1 LRVIKQSPAGERGN
15 DNASVS
21 LDAPLAARDTIA
33 SVRTII
39 SEHAMRLK
47 DKVAVVT
54 GGTSG
59 IGRCIVERFVAE
71 GAQVVFS
78 GRRAALGAEVASAT
92 GAAFVEADA
101 AREEDAARTIAA
113 AVDKFGRLDVLVNN
127 AGMGS
132 PYARVEKLNLDEF
145 DRMIAVHVRGALAH
159 MKYAA
164 PVMRKQK
171 SGSIINV
178 ASVGAHRAGYGSIF
192 YGAAKAALLH
202 LTTYAAV
209 ELGEDN
215 VRANSISPGA
225 IATGIFGKALGL
237 EGEAAEAS
245 AERVKPEIVA
255 FQPIPRAGLPEDVAA
270 AALFLASD
278 ESSFING
285 EDIVIDGGV
294 IRGRRPAEV
303 RAHGAGLKRALGS
316 NEG

>member
-1 LRVIKQSPAGERGN
+1 
-15 DNASVS
+15 
-21 LDAPLAARDTIA
+21 
-33 SVRTII
+33 
-39 SEHAMRLK
+39 MRLK

-59 IGRCIVERFVAE
+59 IGRCIVERFVEE
-71 GAQVVFS
+71 GAHVVFS
-78 GRRAALGAEVASAT
+78 GRRASLGAEVARAT
-92 GAAFVEADA
+92 GAMFIAADA
-101 AREEDAARTIAA
+101 AREEDAAGTVAA
-113 AVDKFGRLDVLVNN
+113 AAKLGRLDILVNN

-164 PVMRKQK
+164 PIMRKQK

-178 ASVGAHRAGYGSIF
+178 ASVGAHRAGFGSIF
-192 YGAAKAALLH
+192 YGAAKAALMH

-215 VRANSISPGA
+215 IRANSLSPGG

-237 EGEAAEAS
+237 EDDAAEAS
-245 AERVKPEIVA
+245 AERVKGELVT

-270 AALFLASD
+270 AAVFLASD

-303 RAHGAGLKRALGS
+303 RAHGAGLKRALGN
-316 NEG
+316 NES

>member
-1 LRVIKQSPAGERGN
+1 
-15 DNASVS
+15 
-21 LDAPLAARDTIA
+21 
-33 SVRTII
+33 
-39 SEHAMRLK
+39 MRLQ

-59 IGRCIVERFVAE
+59 IGRAIVERFVAE

-78 GRRAALGAEVASAT
+78 GRRAALGAEVASVT
-92 GAAFVEADA
+92 GATFVEADA
-101 AREEDAARTIAA
+101 AREQDAARTVGK
-113 AVDKFGRLDVLVNN
+113 AVALHGRLDVLVNN

-164 PVMRKQK
+164 PTMRAQK
-171 SGSIINV
+171 SGSIINI
-178 ASVGAHRAGYGSIF
+178 ASVGAHRAGFGSIF
-192 YGAAKAALLH
+192 YGAAKAALMH

-215 VRANSISPGA
+215 IRANSISPGG

-237 EGEAAEAS
+237 DPDLAEGT
-245 AERVKPEIVA
+245 AERVKPELVG

-285 EDIVIDGGV
+285 EDIVVDGGL

-303 RAHGAGLKRALGS
+303 RAHGAGLKRALA
-316 NEG
+316 NNMDD

>member
-1 LRVIKQSPAGERGN
+1 
-15 DNASVS
+15 
-21 LDAPLAARDTIA
+21 
-33 SVRTII
+33 
-39 SEHAMRLK
+39 MRLR

-59 IGRCIVERFVAE
+59 IGRAIVERYVAE
-71 GAQVVFS
+71 GAQVIFS
-78 GRRAALGAEVASAT
+78 GRRTSLGAEVAKAT
-92 GAAFVEADA
+92 GATFMQADVA
-101 AREEDAARTIAA
+101 NEDDAARTIAA
-113 AVDKFGRLDVLVNN
+113 ALQAHGRLDVLVNN
-127 AGMGS
+127 AGIGS
-132 PYARVEKLNLDEF
+132 PYVRVEKLDLAEF

-164 PVMRKQK
+164 PAMRAQK
-171 SGSIINV
+171 SGSIINI
-178 ASVGAHRAGYGSIF
+178 ASIGAHRAGFGSIF
-192 YGAAKAALLH
+192 YGAAKAALVR

-215 VRANSISPGA
+215 VRANSISPGG

-237 EGEAAEAS
+237 ESDAAEAS
-245 AERVKPEIVA
+245 AERVKPELKS
-255 FQPIPRAGLPEDVAA
+255 FQPIPRAGLVEDVAA

-285 EDIVIDGGV
+285 DDIVVDGGL

-303 RAHGAGLKRALGS
+303 RAHGAGIKKAIGR

>member
-1 LRVIKQSPAGERGN
+1 
-15 DNASVS
+15 
-21 LDAPLAARDTIA
+21 
-33 SVRTII
+33 
-39 SEHAMRLK
+39 MRLQ

-71 GAQVVFS
+71 GAHVVFS
-78 GRRAALGAEVASAT
+78 GRRAALGAEVAKAT
-92 GAAFVEADA
+92 GATFVEAEAASEKDA
-101 AREEDAARTIAA
+101 ERTIAA
-113 AVDKFGRLDVLVNN
+113 ATRAYGRLDVLINN

-132 PYARVEKLNLDEF
+132 PYARVEKLNLEEF

-164 PVMRKQK
+164 PVMRRQK
-171 SGSIINV
+171 SGSIVNI
-178 ASVGAHRAGYGSIF
+178 ASVGAHRAGFGSIF
-192 YGAAKAALLH
+192 YGAAKAALMH

-215 VRANSISPGA
+215 VRANSISPGG

-237 EGEAAEAS
+237 DSEAAEAS
-245 AERVKPEIVA
+245 AERVKPA
-255 FQPIPRAGLPEDVAA
+255 LAPFQPIPRAGLPEDVAA

-285 EDIVIDGGV
+285 EDIVVDGGV
-294 IRGRRPAEV
+294 IRGRRPADV
-303 RAHGAGLKRALGS
+303 RAHGAYLKQALGS

>member
-1 LRVIKQSPAGERGN
+1 
-15 DNASVS
+15 
-21 LDAPLAARDTIA
+21 
-33 SVRTII
+33 
-39 SEHAMRLK
+39 
-47 DKVAVVT
+47 VT

-59 IGRCIVERFVAE
+59 IGRSIVERFVEE
-71 GAQVVFS
+71 GAHVIFS
-78 GRRAALGAEVASAT
+78 GRRAQLGAEVTNAT

-101 AREEDAARTIAA
+101 AREEDAARTVAA
-113 AVDKFGRLDVLVNN
+113 ALQAHGRLDILVNN

-132 PYARVEKLNLDEF
+132 PYARVEKLVLDEF

-164 PVMRKQK
+164 PAMRRQK
-171 SGSIINV
+171 SGSIINM

-215 VRANSISPGA
+215 VRANSISPGG

-237 EGEAAEAS
+237 ESNAAEAS
-245 AERVKPEIVA
+245 AERVETA
-255 FQPIPRAGLPEDVAA
+255 LTSFQPIPRAGLAEDVAA
-270 AALFLASD
+270 AAVFLASD

-285 EDIVIDGGV
+285 EDIVVDGGL

-303 RAHGAGLKRALGS
+303 RAHGLGIKQAIGR

>member
-1 LRVIKQSPAGERGN
+1 
-15 DNASVS
+15 
-21 LDAPLAARDTIA
+21 
-33 SVRTII
+33 
-39 SEHAMRLK
+39 MRLK

-59 IGRCIVERFVAE
+59 IGRSIVERFVTE
-71 GAQVVFS
+71 GARVVFS
-78 GRRAALGAEVASAT
+78 GRRVQLGADMAKAI

-101 AREEDAARTIAA
+101 AREEDAARTVAA
-113 AVDKFGRLDVLVNN
+113 AVQAHGRLDILVNN

-132 PYARVEKLNLDEF
+132 PYARVERLNLDEF

-164 PVMRKQK
+164 PVMRRQK
-171 SGSIINV
+171 SGSIINI

-192 YGAAKAALLH
+192 YGAAKAALMH

-215 VRANSISPGA
+215 VRANSISPGG

-237 EGEAAEAS
+237 DSAAAEAS
-245 AERVKPEIVA
+245 ADRLKPDLTA
-255 FQPIPRAGLPEDVAA
+255 FQPIPRAGLAEDVAA

-278 ESSFING
+278 EASFING
-285 EDIVIDGGV
+285 EDIVVDGGL

-303 RAHGAGLKRALGS
+303 RAHGAIIKRALGS
-316 NEG
+316 NDA

>member
-1 LRVIKQSPAGERGN
+1 
-15 DNASVS
+15 
-21 LDAPLAARDTIA
+21 
-33 SVRTII
+33 
-39 SEHAMRLK
+39 MRLK

-59 IGRCIVERFVAE
+59 IGRTIVECFVAE
-71 GAQVVFS
+71 GAHVVFS
-78 GRRAALGAEVASAT
+78 GRRRELGAEVAKAT

-101 AREEDAARTIAA
+101 ASEADAKRTIAA
-113 AVDKFGRLDVLVNN
+113 AVEAHGRLDVLVNN

-132 PYARVEKLNLDEF
+132 PYMRVEKLDLDEF

-164 PVMRKQK
+164 PVMRAQK
-171 SGSIINV
+171 SGSIINM
-178 ASVGAHRAGYGSIF
+178 ASVGAHRAGFGSIF

-215 VRANSISPGA
+215 VRANSISPGG

-237 EGEAAEAS
+237 ESNAAEAS
-245 AERVKPEIVA
+245 AERVKPA
-255 FQPIPRAGLPEDVAA
+255 LAPFQPIPRAGLADDVAA

-285 EDIVIDGGV
+285 EDIVVDGGL

-303 RAHGAGLKRALGS
+303 RAHGVGIKRAIGS
-316 NEG
+316 NEA

>member
-1 LRVIKQSPAGERGN
+1 
-15 DNASVS
+15 
-21 LDAPLAARDTIA
+21 
-33 SVRTII
+33 
-39 SEHAMRLK
+39 MRLH

-59 IGRCIVERFVAE
+59 IGRAIVERFVAE
-71 GAQVVFS
+71 GARVVFS
-78 GRRAALGAEVASAT
+78 GRRRELGAEVAEAT

-101 AREEDAARTIAA
+101 AREDDAARTIKA
-113 AVDKFGRLDVLVNN
+113 AVDAHGRLDILVNN

-145 DRMIAVHVRGALAH
+145 DRMIAVHVRGTLAH

-164 PVMRKQK
+164 PVMRAQK
-171 SGSIINV
+171 SGSIINM
-178 ASVGAHRAGYGSIF
+178 ASIGAHRAGFGSIF
-192 YGAAKAALLH
+192 YGAAKAAVMH

-215 VRANSISPGA
+215 IRANSISPGA

-237 EGEAAEAS
+237 ESDAAEAS
-245 AERVKPEIVA
+245 AERVATMLAA
-255 FQPIPRAGLPEDVAA
+255 FQPIPRAGLAEDVAA

-278 ESSFING
+278 EASFING
-285 EDIVIDGGV
+285 EDIVVDGGV
-294 IRGRRPAEV
+294 IRGRRPADV
-303 RAHGAGLKRALGS
+303 RAHGLEIKKAIGS

>member
-1 LRVIKQSPAGERGN
+1 
-15 DNASVS
+15 
-21 LDAPLAARDTIA
+21 
-33 SVRTII
+33 
-39 SEHAMRLK
+39 MRLR

-59 IGRCIVERFVAE
+59 IGRSIVELYVAE
-71 GAQVVFS
+71 GARVVFN
-78 GRRAALGAEVASAT
+78 GRRAALGAEVAKTT
-92 GAAFVEADA
+92 GATFVAADA
-101 AREEDAARTIAA
+101 ANEQDAARTIAA
-113 AVDKFGRLDVLVNN
+113 ATRAHGRLDVLVNN

-132 PYARVEKLNLDEF
+132 PYARVEKLNLEEF

-164 PVMRKQK
+164 PVMRAQK
-171 SGSIINV
+171 SGSIINM
-178 ASVGAHRAGYGSIF
+178 ASVGAHRAGFGSIF

-215 VRANSISPGA
+215 IRANSISPGG

-237 EGEAAEAS
+237 ESEAAEAS
-245 AERVKPEIVA
+245 AERMRPELVA
-255 FQPIPRAGLPEDVAA
+255 FQPIPRAGLAEDVAA

-285 EDIVIDGGV
+285 EDIVVDGGL
-294 IRGRRPAEV
+294 IRGRRPGEV
-303 RAHGAGLKRALGS
+303 RTHGAGIKRALGS
-316 NEG
+316 NDP